1 MSEING
7 KDFDEKSNNLKKAD
21 AKKSQGEVGTT
32 LRNEILGGRKIR
44 ENSDIKN
51 IKVKKRLPIAI
62 DIIAGILMLALMCGV
77 VAGSYLL
84 FRYYSNDYDSVNVTY
99 KVAFDTAEKDQ
110 VLAVMRANEKVFLDT
125 ESNSLYFGKITGVN
139 TEENGMGQNSRRIY
153 LTIEINA
160 KYRKGEGYSLGDERL
175 AVGSKFMLRCGE
187 RTETVTVVELSTG
200 GK

>member
-1 MSEING
+1 MSEKNG

>member
-21 AKKSQGEVGTT
+21 LKKSQGEVGTT
-32 LRNEILGGRKIR
+32 LKNEILGGRKIR

-51 IKVKKRLPIAI
+51 IKVKRRLPIAI

-77 VAGSYLL
+77 VAGSYFL

-99 KVAFDTAEKDQ
+99 KVAFDTAEKEQ

-125 ESNSLYFGKITGVN
+125 ESNSVYFGKITGVN
-139 TEENGMGQNSRRIY
+139 TEENGTGQNSRRIY
-153 LTIEINA
+153 LTIEVNA
-160 KYRKGEGYSLGDERL
+160 NYRKGEGYSLGDERL

-187 RTETVTVVELSTG
+187 KTEAVTVVELSAG